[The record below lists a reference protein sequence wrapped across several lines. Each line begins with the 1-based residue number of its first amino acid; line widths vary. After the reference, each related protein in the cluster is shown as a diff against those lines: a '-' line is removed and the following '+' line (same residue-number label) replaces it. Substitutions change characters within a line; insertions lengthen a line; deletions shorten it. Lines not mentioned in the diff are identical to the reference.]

1 MRNNEFTELTD
12 AHVAQTQV
20 PTGDYLSFT
29 KNELEF
35 TEKKKDLGNV
45 IMVDVDLER
54 FNHIRLRAV
63 PEGGRVSEEI
73 ERCER
78 IKNKASR
85 VETELGLLSLQFS
98 FG

>member
-35 TEKKKDLGNV
+35 TEKKKKDLGNV
-45 IMVDVDLER
+45 IMVDM
-54 FNHIRLRAV
+54 AV
-63 PEGGRVSEEI
+63 
-73 ERCER
+73 
-78 IKNKASR
+78 
-85 VETELGLLSLQFS
+85 
-98 FG
+98 

>member
-45 IMVDVDLER
+45 IMVDM
-54 FNHIRLRAV
+54 AV
-63 PEGGRVSEEI
+63 
-73 ERCER
+73 
-78 IKNKASR
+78 
-85 VETELGLLSLQFS
+85 
-98 FG
+98 

>member
-35 TEKKKDLGNV
+35 TENKKDLGNV
-45 IMVDVDLER
+45 IMVDVDLEC

-63 PEGGRVSEEI
+63 PQMQVARGRKSSGANE
-73 ERCER
+73 
-78 IKNKASR
+78 KKKTTQG
-85 VETELGLLSLQFS
+85 ETGVRPLSLQFS
-98 FG
+98 SE

>member
-1 MRNNEFTELTD
+1 
-12 AHVAQTQV
+12 
-20 PTGDYLSFT
+20 
-29 KNELEF
+29 
-35 TEKKKDLGNV
+35 
-45 IMVDVDLER
+45 MVDVDLER